1 VISNPTPCRIVLY
14 HFTVTSGD
22 VNYKPVH
29 LSRPAVVTS
38 VGASDD
44 VVNLFVFFEPG
55 DQYYDPHHSP
65 SPHQSNIRP
74 FNPASPQTPGWS
86 WPPRT

>member
-1 VISNPTPCRIVLY
+1 VIPNPTPCRIVLY
-14 HFTVTSGD
+14 HFTLTGD
-22 VNYKPVH
+22 DHKPVH
-29 LSRPAVVTS
+29 LSRPAMVTS

-55 DQYYDPHHSP
+55 DLTADPYRPPAQHQAFVRPYNP
-65 SPHQSNIRP
+65 S
-74 FNPASPQTPGWS
+74 NPTVPGWS